1 MLNFWATWCGPCIE
15 EMPSMEKLHQQFK
28 DRGLV
33 VLAVAAGEK
42 PQDVKDF
49 MREYQLTFLALVDS
63 NEEVVGAYNVRS
75 IPLTYFIN
83 PKGEVVGKI
92 FGARQWDQ
100 EAAIRYVNSLL
111 QNP

>member
-1 MLNFWATWCGPCIE
+1 
-15 EMPSMEKLHQQFK
+15 
-28 DRGLV
+28 
-33 VLAVAAGEK
+33 
-42 PQDVKDF
+42 
-49 MREYQLTFLALVDS
+49 
-63 NEEVVGAYNVRS
+63 GAYNVRS